1 MKANKKRIVLSALSL
16 VLVFCLLAGGT
27 MAWFTDTE
35 KVAGNFSA
43 GILDIEVN
51 PDPENGNFTTT
62 KPMEFKNLRPMLLE
76 NFDKELVEYDEA
88 TETFA
93 DVNNLENNN
102 QDPKNYGDNLPIY
115 FRPVHV
121 ENRGTL
127 PIYIHL
133 GMNATAGDDMEPV
146 LYGDNKYEIDQDL
159 YEDKPCENTLE
170 DALKIFVYKKDG
182 DTWTRL
188 ENINLNKETATSNEK
203 ICYDPTDI
211 IGANE
216 EVTYIIGGY
225 LPPEAG
231 NEYQGQHYHGA
242 LEVTAQQA
250 DLGPYHHNETGEDPA
265 EFEVDVPITL
275 VDVSERPNIV
285 VGDPN
290 NQPSIPMKFD
300 KENLVNGSMEV
311 SVTEVKWQIEKFLE
325 TYNYEGQY
333 YGYDSYQPDTFTIK
347 QNGDEYEVI
356 LREPYASVTVNV
368 YPI

>member
-62 KPMEFKNLRPMLLE
+62 KPMEFKNLRPMLLD
-76 NFDKELVEYDEA
+76 NFDKELVESG
-88 TETFA
+88 
-93 DVNNLENNN
+93 DVNNLENNG
-102 QDPKNYGDNLPIY
+102 QDPENYPEDNLPIY
-115 FRPVHV
+115 FRPVRV

-133 GMNATAGDDMEPV
+133 GMNATGKEDCTEPV
-146 LYGDNKYEIDQDL
+146 LYGDNKYEIDQGL
-159 YEDKPCENTLE
+159 YKDKTCENTLE
-170 DALKIFVYKKDG
+170 DALKIFVYKWVPNPDNEEEG
-182 DTWTRL
+182 EWERI
-188 ENINLNKETATSNEK
+188 ENVNLNKETATSNEK

-242 LEVTAQQA
+242 LEVWARQVDQ
-250 DLGPYHHNETGEDPA
+250 GPYDHGNTGEDP
-265 EFEVDVPITL
+265 EFITVDVPTTL
-275 VDVSERPNIV
+275 IDVTVPGTGEIV
-285 VGDPN
+285 EEN
-290 NQPSIPMKFD
+290 LIIPMKFE
-300 KENLVNGSMEV
+300 KGTTQATSEEV
-311 SVTEVKWQIEKFLE
+311 ESQIRQFLE
-325 TYNYEGQY
+325 TYTHEGKA
-333 YGYDSYQPDTFTIK
+333 YDYAGSYAPPTFGIVD
-347 QNGDEYEVI
+347 NGDGTYSADLGETYEI
-356 LREPYASVTVNV
+356 LRIDVSPRG
-368 YPI
+368 

>member
-62 KPMEFKNLRPMLLE
+62 KPMKFKNLRPMLL
-76 NFDKELVEYDEA
+76 
-88 TETFA
+88 
-93 DVNNLENNN
+93 
-102 QDPKNYGDNLPIY
+102 
-115 FRPVHV
+115 

-242 LEVTAQQA
+242 LEVWARQVDQ
-250 DLGPYHHNETGEDPA
+250 GPYDHGNTGEDPA

-275 VDVSERPNIV
+275 VDVSVRPNIV